1 MEHAY
6 IHLLHM
12 LAGHSTWMLAV
23 VFLAAFFEAI
33 AVIGT
38 FVPGSTAMFV
48 AGALTG
54 TGSLS
59 LAWVFV
65 WAIVGAVAGD
75 GASFWLGDRYR
86 ERIVTLWPF
95 RAHPGVLDA
104 GQRFFLKHGAKSVVL
119 ARFIGPLRAIVPVV
133 AGMMG
138 MRPLRFLSINV
149 LSALLWAPAHIL
161 PGVVF
166 GASVLLAGAV
176 SFRLVVIIAMLAC
189 IVWLSF
195 RGAGFLVSHA
205 NAWSSAAGRHLGS
218 WACRHPGPLGRIAR
232 RMLDPDTPDATH
244 LLATSLIV
252 LVAGALFFGVLDD
265 VVSGDPLTTIDLSVY
280 HFLQSIRTPWGDT
293 VLAALATLGSGIT
306 LFALV
311 VTVALWMVWERRWR
325 TIGYWL
331 AAVVFS
337 QLLILGLQ
345 LAMRRAPPNELMSGH
360 FVFPSNHVA
369 ATVIVYGFLAFLL
382 ARRIGKLGGVL
393 VAAASIIVVI
403 VVALAGVYFGHYWV
417 SDAIGGAALAC
428 VWVALVALT
437 AIWRHPRPPPPRRFM
452 PLVVLAVVA
461 LSVGLQLGV
470 AMPTPPGQR
479 AATTP
484 RAVHADAVEA
494 LRVEAAAVLS
504 LRHGRRSK
512 GAADAAMGLRARFD
526 TRAVARAGLGRG
538 HRRVR
543 AQPAVACFARR
554 RGGVAAG
561 AAEAEQWRA
570 VVAGL
575 HATGQFAR
583 GTLRA
588 SFLAERLR
596 GRQRHLRGAALG
608 RRIRARAAD
617 AAVLAA
623 EHSAHRSR
631 REPVRRAQQVGRRAR
646 RDGSRG
652 GRLSRRAGVA
662 AGLAEAMSCTSRHI
676 QATSGISGIP
686 NSTIR

>member
-6 IHLLHM
+6 IHLLHL
-12 LAGHSTWMLAV
+12 LAGHSTWMLAI

-38 FVPGSTAMFV
+38 FVPGSTAMFL

-75 GASFWLGDRYR
+75 GASFWLGARYR

-252 LVAGALFFGVLDD
+252 LVAGALFFGILDD

-293 VLAALATLGSGIT
+293 LLAALATLGSGIT

-325 TIGYWL
+325 TIVYWL

-369 ATVIVYGFLAFLL
+369 ATVIIYGFLAFLL

-393 VAAASIIVVI
+393 VAGASIIVVI
-403 VVALAGVYFGHYWV
+403 VVALAGVYFGRYWV
-417 SDAIGGAALAC
+417 SDAIGGAALAY
-428 VWVALVALT
+428 VWVALIALT

-461 LSVGLQLGV
+461 LSVGLQLGL
-470 AMPTPPGQR
+470 AMPTPPDGAPQPPPVQFTQTQWKLSGWKRLPCFRSDMGGDRKEPLTLQWVSEPASIREQLR
-479 AATTP
+479 AQGW
-484 RAVHADAVEA
+484 VEGTDVSA
-494 LRVEAAAVLS
+494 HSLLSLASPDVAAVS
-504 LRHGRRSK
+504 LPVLPKLNNGVPSSLVFMRPGNSREERYVLRFWPSGYAVDNGTSAAPLWVGAFAHERLTRPSWPLNILRIDHDASPFDAPTRS
-512 GAADAAMGLRARFD
+512 GAE
-526 TRAVARAGLGRG
+526 LG
-538 HRRVR
+538 
-543 AQPAVACFARR
+543 
-554 RGGVAAG
+554 
-561 AAEAEQWRA
+561 
-570 VVAGL
+570 
-575 HATGQFAR
+575 ATV
-583 GTLRA
+583 
-588 SFLAERLR
+588 LAEVDCHGVPVSLLVSP
-596 GRQRHLRGAALG
+596 RQ
-608 RRIRARAAD
+608 
-617 AAVLAA
+617 
-623 EHSAHRSR
+623 
-631 REPVRRAQQVGRRAR
+631 
-646 RDGSRG
+646 
-652 GRLSRRAGVA
+652 
-662 AGLAEAMSCTSRHI
+662 
-676 QATSGISGIP
+676 
-686 NSTIR
+686 

>member
-6 IHLLHM
+6 SHLLHL

-23 VFLAAFFEAI
+23 VFVAAFFESI

-38 FVPGSTAMFV
+38 FIPGSTAMFI

-75 GASFWLGDRYR
+75 GASFWLGDRYK
-86 ERIVTLWPF
+86 ERIVTLWLF

-104 GQRFFLKHGAKSVVL
+104 GQRFFLKHGAKSIVL

-138 MRPLRFLSINV
+138 MGPLRFLAINV

-176 SFRLVVIIAMLAC
+176 SFRLVVIIAMLVC

-195 RGAGFLVSHA
+195 RGAGFLISHA

-218 WACRHPGPLGRIAR
+218 WACRHPGPLGRVAR

-252 LVAGALFFGVLDD
+252 LVAGALFFGVLED
-265 VVSGDPLTTIDLSVY
+265 VVSGDPLTIIDLSVY
-280 HFLQSIRTPWGDT
+280 HFLQSVRTPWGDT

-325 TIGYWL
+325 TITYWL

-345 LAMRRAPPNELMSGH
+345 LAMRRAPPNELMTGH

-382 ARRIGKLGGVL
+382 ARRVGKLEGVL
-393 VAAASIIVVI
+393 VAGASIIVVI
-403 VVALAGVYFGHYWV
+403 VVALAGVYFGRYWV
-417 SDAIGGAALAC
+417 SDAIGGAALAY
-428 VWVALVALT
+428 VWVALIALT
-437 AIWRHPRPPPPRRFM
+437 AIWRHPWPPPQRRFM

-470 AMPTPPGQR
+470 AMPTPPDSAPQPPPVRFTQAQWKLSEWKRLPCYRSDMGGDHKEPLTLQWVSEPASIREQLR
-479 AATTP
+479 AQGWVEGTDVSAHSLLSLASPDVAAVSLPVLPKLNNGVPSSLVFMRPGESREERYVLRFWPSGYAVDDGTAAAPLWVGAFEHERLTRPSWPLNILRIDRNANPFSP
-484 RAVHADAVEA
+484 RARLGEELGAT
-494 LRVEAAAVLS
+494 VLEEVDCHGVPVS
-504 LRHGRRSK
+504 LLVSP
-512 GAADAAMGLRARFD
+512 M
-526 TRAVARAGLGRG
+526 
-538 HRRVR
+538 
-543 AQPAVACFARR
+543 
-554 RGGVAAG
+554 
-561 AAEAEQWRA
+561 E
-570 VVAGL
+570 
-575 HATGQFAR
+575 
-583 GTLRA
+583 
-588 SFLAERLR
+588 
-596 GRQRHLRGAALG
+596 
-608 RRIRARAAD
+608 
-617 AAVLAA
+617 
-623 EHSAHRSR
+623 
-631 REPVRRAQQVGRRAR
+631 
-646 RDGSRG
+646 
-652 GRLSRRAGVA
+652 
-662 AGLAEAMSCTSRHI
+662 
-676 QATSGISGIP
+676 
-686 NSTIR
+686 